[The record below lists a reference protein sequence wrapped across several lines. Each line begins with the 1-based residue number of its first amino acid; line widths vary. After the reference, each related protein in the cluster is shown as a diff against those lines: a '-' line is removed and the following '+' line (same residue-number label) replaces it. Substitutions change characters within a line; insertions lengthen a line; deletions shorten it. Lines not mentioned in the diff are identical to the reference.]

1 MRRCAGQVGRRHVQV
16 VCQSR
21 VFASSQARNRPQFFA
36 VDLAVIVNRVGDV
49 QIHDSP
55 EYQPVAKSTEFD
67 NAIKPTFK
75 AYRRARKTR
84 GSYDPAGGEVEPKCI
99 DFAKLRVAFG

>member
-1 MRRCAGQVGRRHVQV
+1 MRRSCLIYCERLARECFPRVIPRWAKSCVTDAPLRVSGRPAA
-16 VCQSR
+16 C
-21 VFASSQARNRPQFFA
+21 SSSLSVARIC
-36 VDLAVIVNRVGDV
+36 L
-49 QIHDSP
+49 
-55 EYQPVAKSTEFD
+55 QPVAKSTEFD

-75 AYRRARKTR
+75 ADRRARKTR

>member
-1 MRRCAGQVGRRHVQV
+1 MRRCAGQVSWRHVQV

-21 VFASSQARNRPQFFA
+21 VFASSQTRNRPQFLA

-55 EYQPVAKSTEFD
+55 EYQPVAKSTEVD
-67 NAIKPTFK
+67 DAIKPTFE
-75 AYRRARKTR
+75 ADRRARKTR
-84 GSYDPAGGEVEPKCI
+84 GSYNPAGREVEPKCI